1 MGGRTEVLHVQG
13 VSHWA
18 PANIGPYSQ
27 GVLASNQLHVS
38 GQIGLLPGSMV
49 LAEGEAAQ
57 AGLGLRHVE
66 RVAKAMVP
74 SISFGNVKRVV
85 CYVVEEEGARQ
96 ADVQLKAVSVDSSLS
111 EVVTY
116 KRVNQ
121 LPRGA
126 LVEWEV
132 EYHHCQ
138 P

>member
-1 MGGRTEVLHVQG
+1 MVGAFTDPDF
-13 VSHWA
+13 S
-18 PANIGPYSQ
+18 
-27 GVLASNQLHVS
+27 
-38 GQIGLLPGSMV
+38 GLLPGSMV

-74 SISFGNVKRVV
+74 SISLDKVKRVV
-85 CYVVEEEGARQ
+85 CYVLGEEGARQ
-96 ADVQLKAVSVDSSLS
+96 ADLQLKAVEFSLS

-116 KRVNQ
+116 LLVNQ

-126 LVEWEV
+126 LIEWEV
-132 EYHHCQ
+132 EYQLCQ

>member
-1 MGGRTEVLHVQG
+1 MQ
-13 VSHWA
+13 
-18 PANIGPYSQ
+18 
-27 GVLASNQLHVS
+27 
-38 GQIGLLPGSMV
+38 M
-49 LAEGEAAQ
+49 AEGEAAQ

-74 SISFGNVKRVV
+74 SISFDQVKRVV
-85 CYVVEEEGARQ
+85 CYVVGEEGARQ
-96 ADVQLKAVSVDSSLS
+96 ADLQLKVVDTSLS

-116 KRVNQ
+116 LRVNQ

-126 LVEWEV
+126 LIEWEV

>member
-1 MGGRTEVLHVQG
+1 MVGAFTDPDF
-13 VSHWA
+13 S
-18 PANIGPYSQ
+18 
-27 GVLASNQLHVS
+27 
-38 GQIGLLPGSMV
+38 GLLPGSMQM
-49 LAEGEAAQ
+49 AEGEAAQ

-74 SISFGNVKRVV
+74 SISFDQVKRVV
-85 CYVVEEEGARQ
+85 CFVVGEEGARQ
-96 ADVQLKAVSVDSSLS
+96 ADLQLKVVDTSLS

-116 KRVNQ
+116 LRGNQ

-126 LVEWEV
+126 LIEWEV